1 MLISMG
7 AHVSDINERG
17 RVRDPLEEG
26 EDNANRLETSRS
38 REESMNETGK
48 DAFGD
53 KSAVRNP
60 DSTEQ
65 GDGASEPAD
74 NTYIGRVGEQFS
86 STSGTTSLGGEARD
100 ADSKTGPGGVEGE
113 RGNR

>member
-1 MLISMG
+1 MTER
-7 AHVSDINERG
+7 NESS

-26 EDNANRLETSRS
+26 EDKGNRIETSRS

-60 DSTEQ
+60 DSTSQ
-65 GDGASEPAD
+65 GDGASDPAD

-113 RGNR
+113 RDNR